1 MTMTTTLNEL
11 CLMVRK
17 PSLEIIRYLKEADYN
32 EPVLRYV
39 LCKFTNNLLIWN
51 FCFFLHIQFINLF
64 EDGKTG
70 TGKSISLAHVLH
82 YGMSAGYL
90 LVHVPWGMHVSYPK
104 SSIYLH

>member
-51 FCFFLHIQFINLF
+51 FGFFYTYNLLTCLKM
-64 EDGKTG
+64 EK
-70 TGKSISLAHVLH
+70 LEQENQ
-82 YGMSAGYL
+82 
-90 LVHVPWGMHVSYPK
+90 YP
-104 SSIYLH
+104 